1 MAGIAIRPATA
12 EDVAALVD
20 LYLGFFD
27 YLKETVADAFW
38 RGAVAD
44 PALAAGFFEKALA
57 EGELLLLAEI
67 GRAPVGYL
75 SGRIQPSLVQESP
88 IRSVGYIGHCYVSPR
103 ARGQGA
109 GSMLVEAA
117 EGWFRARHIAF
128 IELGYSLANEAAARF
143 WTARGYAPDRVV
155 ARKAIG

>member
-1 MAGIAIRPATA
+1 MAMIAVRPATP
-12 EDVAALVD
+12 DDLPALVD
-20 LYLGFFD
+20 LFLGFFD

-44 PALAAGFFEKALA
+44 PALAAAFFEKALA
-57 EGELLLLAEI
+57 EGELLLLAET
-67 GRAPVGYL
+67 GRVPVGYL
-75 SGRIQPSLVQESP
+75 AGRIEPALVQESP
-88 IRSVGYIGHCYVSPR
+88 IRSVGHISHCYVSPR

-109 GSMLVEAA
+109 GSALVEAA

-128 IELGYSLANEAAARF
+128 VELGYSLANDTAARF
-143 WTARGYAPDRVV
+143 WTARGYAPDRVI